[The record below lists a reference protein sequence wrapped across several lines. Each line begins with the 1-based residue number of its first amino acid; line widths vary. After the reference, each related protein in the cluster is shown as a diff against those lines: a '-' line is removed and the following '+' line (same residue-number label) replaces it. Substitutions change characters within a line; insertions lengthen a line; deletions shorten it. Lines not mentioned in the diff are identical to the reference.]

1 MLIQSVSQ
9 LIGHTPM
16 IDLQINVPHH
26 SHIYAKLEM
35 FNPGGSI
42 KDRLGQY
49 MIQDAIDHGKVTE
62 GKTTIIEPTAGN
74 TGIGVALAAQQHR
87 LPTILVVPEK
97 FSFEKQQLMKAL
109 GATLINTPSDQGI
122 KGAIQKARELAAKT
136 PNSFVP
142 MQFENPANP
151 ATYYHTLAPELVA
164 DVPAQINAFVAG
176 AGSGG
181 TFAGIA
187 RYLKEQNSA
196 TRTVVVEPEGS
207 ILNGGPAHL
216 HKTEG
221 IGVEFIPPFFKD
233 VKIDETLTISD
244 NDAFDQVK
252 QMAKTQGLFIGSSSG
267 AALAAS
273 LKVANELP
281 ENSSIVT
288 VFPDSSER
296 YMSENIYN

>member
-87 LPTILVVPEK
+87 LPTFLVVPEK

-207 ILNGGPAHL
+207 ILNGGPAHP

-233 VKIDETLTISD
+233 VQIDETLTISD

>member
-87 LPTILVVPEK
+87 LPTIHVVPEK

-233 VKIDETLTISD
+233 VQIDETLTISD

>member
-16 IDLQINVPHH
+16 IDLQIDIPHH

-49 MIQDAIDHGKVTE
+49 MIQDAIDRGKVTE
-62 GKTTIIEPTAGN
+62 GETTIIEPTAGN
-74 TGIGVALAAQQHR
+74 TGIGVALAAQEHH
-87 LPTILVVPEK
+87 LPTILIVPEK

-122 KGAIQKARELAAKT
+122 KGAIKRARELAAKT

-164 DVPAQINAFVAG
+164 DVPAQIDAFVAG

-181 TFAGIA
+181 TFAGVA
-187 RYLKEQNSA
+187 RYLKEQNPA

-207 ILNGGPAHL
+207 ILNGGPAHP

-221 IGVEFIPPFFKD
+221 IGVEFVPPFFKD
-233 VKIDETLTISD
+233 VQIDETLTIADS
-244 NDAFDQVK
+244 DAFDQVK

-273 LKVANELP
+273 LKVANDLP

>member
-187 RYLKEQNSA
+187 QYLKEQNSA

-207 ILNGGPAHL
+207 ILNGGPAHP

-233 VKIDETLTISD
+233 VQIDENLTISD

>member
-1 MLIQSVSQ
+1 MIIKSVQ
-9 LIGHTPM
+9 ELIGHTPL
-16 IDLQINVPHH
+16 IDLQIEVPNQ

-49 MIQDAIDHGKVTE
+49 LIQDGIERGKINET
-62 GKTTIIEPTAGN
+62 TTIIEPTAGN
-74 TGIGVALAAQQHR
+74 TGIGVALAAQQHH

-97 FSFEKQQLMKAL
+97 FSYEKQTLMKAL
-109 GATLINTPSDQGI
+109 GATLINTPSEDGI
-122 KGAIQKARELAAKT
+122 KGAIKKARELEQQIT
-136 PNSFVP
+136 NSYVP

-151 ATYYHTLAPELVA
+151 ATYYHTLAPELTA
-164 DVPAQINAFVAG
+164 DLQQPIDAFVAG

-187 RYLKEQNSA
+187 KYLKEQRPQTQA
-196 TRTVVVEPEGS
+196 IVVEPEGS
-207 ILNGGPAHL
+207 ILNGGPAHA

-221 IGVEFIPPFFKD
+221 IGVEFIPPFFED
-233 VKIDETLTISD
+233 VQIDQTLTIAD
-244 NDAFDQVK
+244 KDAFEQVK
-252 QMAKTQGLFIGSSSG
+252 IMAAQQGLFIGSSSG

-273 LKVANELP
+273 LKVAEQLP
-281 ENSSIVT
+281 ANSTIVT

-296 YMSENIYN
+296 YMSENIYD